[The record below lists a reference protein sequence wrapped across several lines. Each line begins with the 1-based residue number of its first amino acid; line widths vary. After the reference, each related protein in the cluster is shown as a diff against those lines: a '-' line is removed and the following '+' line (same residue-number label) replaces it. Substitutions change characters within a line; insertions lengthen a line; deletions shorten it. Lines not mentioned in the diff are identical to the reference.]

1 MTTALLLPDQLGHF
15 GRFGGRFMPE
25 ALIAPLDELTVAWQ
39 EAMADKTFTDE
50 FERMLREYA
59 GTPSLLYDATR
70 LSDVAGARILL
81 KREDLNHT
89 GAHKIR
95 NVLGQALLTKRMG
108 KTRVIAETGAGQH
121 GVATAT
127 ACAYLDLECV
137 VYMGEVDTERQ
148 ALNVA
153 RMKLLGAEVIP
164 VKTGSRTLKDAI
176 NEALRDWVSSV
187 DNTHYLL
194 GTAAGGHPFPAM
206 VRDFVRGIGDEARA
220 QSLELLGRLPDA
232 AIACVGGGSNAIG
245 LFAAFV
251 PDTDVKLYGIE
262 AGGDGYETG
271 RHAATI
277 TAGQIGVLHGARS
290 YLLQDDDGQTIES
303 HSISAGLDYPGVGPE
318 HAWLAE
324 TGRASYRPVTDA
336 AAMEAFKLLARTEG
350 IIPAIES
357 AHAIAGTLEIAK
369 ELGPEAVLLVNL
381 SGRGD
386 KDMDTAGEWFGLIEK
401 GAGA

>member
-1 MTTALLLPDQLGHF
+1 MSTTELPDAAGHF

-25 ALIAPLDELTVAWQ
+25 ALIAPLDELEQHWRS
-39 EAMADKTFTDE
+39 AMADESFVAE
-50 FERMLREYA
+50 FHRLLREYA
-59 GTPSLLYDATR
+59 GLPSLLYDATR
-70 LSDVAGARILL
+70 LSEAVGARVLL

-95 NVLGQALLTKRMG
+95 NVMGQALLTTRMG
-108 KTRVIAETGAGQH
+108 KPRVIAETGAGQH

-127 ACAYLDLECV
+127 ACAYFGLECL

-153 RMKLLGAEVIP
+153 RMKMLGAEVVP
-164 VKTGSRTLKDAI
+164 VHTGSRTLKDAI
-176 NEALRDWVSSV
+176 NEALRDWVANV
-187 DNTHYLL
+187 DHTHYLL
-194 GTAAGGHPFPAM
+194 GTAAGAHPFPGM
-206 VRDFVRGIGDEARA
+206 VRDFTRGIGDEARG

-232 AIACVGGGSNAIG
+232 ALACVGGGSNAIG
-245 LFAAFV
+245 LFTAFV
-251 PDTDVKLYGIE
+251 PDEAVRLYGLE
-262 AGGDGYETG
+262 AGGDGFDSG

-277 TAGQIGVLHGARS
+277 TAGQVGVLHGARS
-290 YLLQDDDGQTIES
+290 YLLQDEDGQTIES

-324 TGRASYRPVTDA
+324 TGRATYRPISDSEAMDA
-336 AAMEAFKLLARTEG
+336 MALLARTEG

-357 AHAIAGTLEIAK
+357 AHALAGAQQVAK
-369 ELGPEAVLLVNL
+369 ELGPDAILLVCL

-386 KDMDTAGEWFGLIEK
+386 KDMGTAADWFDLVDGE
-401 GAGA
+401 APS